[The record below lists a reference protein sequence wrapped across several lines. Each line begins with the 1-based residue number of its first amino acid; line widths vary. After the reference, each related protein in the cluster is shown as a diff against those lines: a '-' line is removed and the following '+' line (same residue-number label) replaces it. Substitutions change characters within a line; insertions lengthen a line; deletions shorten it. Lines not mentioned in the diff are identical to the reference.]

1 MNHQPNATSIN
12 SRLIIESVIVFLLL
26 SFAAYSINM
35 QLSGWMRYVLY
46 VPVLFMQG
54 LWLDRFYIVG
64 HEAAHKKLFPGN
76 LKKNDFW
83 GSVILLPLMVP
94 MPIYRKI
101 HQFHH
106 GFNRHDDHTSV
117 LDTFVT
123 KRRPGKLLK
132 MYYYSLWF
140 IAVFMGGFFIHSLIS
155 VLLFLFVPVS
165 LSIKISPA
173 FTGWRWSDQV
183 KSILGFGLGVG
194 LHLGVYFLA
203 GADAYL
209 YVLGFPLLAFA
220 WIWSMLVYIF
230 HYKTTV
236 GEETRYNVRSLNRN
250 VFFSWV
256 LMNFN
261 EHATHHQ
268 YPNIPWYEL
277 SEKKKPLPE
286 QYRHNQNVSTIGE
299 AILQQLKG
307 PRIVYADKNK
317 KS

>member
-1 MNHQPNATSIN
+1 MRQLQRASSVNT
-12 SRLIIESVIVFLLL
+12 RLIIESVTVFLLL
-26 SFAAYSINM
+26 AIAAYSIHIY
-35 QLSGWMRYVLY
+35 LTGWVRYACY
-46 VPVLFMQG
+46 IPVLLFQG
-54 LWLDRFYIVG
+54 LWLDRFYIIG

-123 KRRPGKLLK
+123 NRNPGPVLK
-132 MYYYSLWF
+132 AYYYTLWF
-140 IAVFMGGFFIHSLIS
+140 VAVFLGGFFLHSLIS

-173 FTGWRWSDQV
+173 FKGWRWSDQIR
-183 KSILGFGLGVG
+183 SIAGFTLGVG
-194 LHLGVYFLA
+194 LHVGVYYFA

-209 YVLGFPLLAFA
+209 YALGYPMLAFA

-250 VFFSWV
+250 FFFSWV

-277 SEKKKPLPE
+277 NEKKKPLPE
-286 QYRHNQNVSTIGE
+286 QYSHNQNVSTLWQ
-299 AILQQLKG
+299 AIAQQLKG

-317 KS
+317 ES